1 MYDYRKDLKKLLDHT
16 GSDTRSLSQ
25 SAVAIKIILKL
36 AKRINQDE
44 NEEKTANDQDL
55 QLTDSNKPDKATETL
70 QLSNDE
76 LTDVQA
82 KTLQQSSEDASTSN
96 LANLPTKYIV
106 ERELYGA
113 SVQNATTKE
122 QVAYYPENVIHRL
135 NWQDGDEVELDFDHQ
150 AQGRPAIVK
159 LIAKH
164 RPQRIVEFQFGKVEF
179 DPSSL
184 SYYVR
189 ESTSGQLLSVANP
202 SVDEYTISKD
212 VAEGMHIHE
221 GSLID
226 LVWYDN
232 DPNFVR
238 IRWKHQEGRIS
249 DFSKPKPASYYK
261 KSKDK
266 DSNEGNNGFTPTIDF
281 DLSGRSV
288 AIIGAGYRRDFY
300 GQMVLAHN
308 GHYKIVEG
316 HHNQNNTNDFYDHQL
331 DGQSYAII
339 ALNMIDHESVAG
351 IQAALKKHKISFAY
365 STNDGVQSMEQAL
378 YRAYKGLPSYES
390 GSDQTEYPLLKA
402 NP

>member
-1 MYDYRKDLKKLLDHT
+1 M
-16 GSDTRSLSQ
+16 
-25 SAVAIKIILKL
+25 AIKIILKL

-238 IRWKHQEGRIS
+238 IRWKH
-249 DFSKPKPASYYK
+249 
-261 KSKDK
+261 
-266 DSNEGNNGFTPTIDF
+266 
-281 DLSGRSV
+281 
-288 AIIGAGYRRDFY
+288 
-300 GQMVLAHN
+300 
-308 GHYKIVEG
+308 
-316 HHNQNNTNDFYDHQL
+316 
-331 DGQSYAII
+331 
-339 ALNMIDHESVAG
+339 
-351 IQAALKKHKISFAY
+351 
-365 STNDGVQSMEQAL
+365 
-378 YRAYKGLPSYES
+378 
-390 GSDQTEYPLLKA
+390 
-402 NP
+402 